1 MLRKCYDGEK
11 ELRGRADQTTT
22 EYSLSAPVAIAG
34 EVPLTEGAL
43 LERIVTVSL
52 SKNKLNNIMRK
63 AYGAMRGL
71 NLSAFMSRYIPFCLS
86 TDFDKELNRAE
97 VLTTDLIPGFD
108 DIADRIR
115 KNLVV
120 MTFGFNQ
127 FMRFGKEF
135 DIDCGDL
142 TPALAEALTTA
153 KNAVCGEDGI
163 TRDALDYMLEHFA
176 VMAETRRLVNG
187 RDYVIRESYGDIAL
201 RFNSCFAEFRKYHRE
216 TQLDGE
222 MLNAPAYKGLL
233 KENQERGGYVEG
245 TNINVKFKGSQKKAV
260 IIAPELSDSLGI
272 DLSGFFG
279 NEDDVAVT
287 KVTSG
292 YQ

>member
-1 MLRKCYDGEK
+1 
-11 ELRGRADQTTT
+11 
-22 EYSLSAPVAIAG
+22 
-34 EVPLTEGAL
+34 
-43 LERIVTVSL
+43 
-52 SKNKLNNIMRK
+52 
-63 AYGAMRGL
+63 
-71 NLSAFMSRYIPFCLS
+71 MSRYIPFCLS

-163 TRDALDYMLEHFA
+163 TRDALDDMLGHLA
-176 VMAETRRLVNG
+176 TMAETGRLVNG
-187 RDYVIRESYGDIAL
+187 RDYIIRESY
-201 RFNSCFAEFRKYHRE
+201 
-216 TQLDGE
+216 
-222 MLNAPAYKGLL
+222 
-233 KENQERGGYVEG
+233 
-245 TNINVKFKGSQKKAV
+245 
-260 IIAPELSDSLGI
+260 
-272 DLSGFFG
+272 
-279 NEDDVAVT
+279 
-287 KVTSG
+287 
-292 YQ
+292 

>member
-1 MLRKCYDGEK
+1 
-11 ELRGRADQTTT
+11 
-22 EYSLSAPVAIAG
+22 
-34 EVPLTEGAL
+34 
-43 LERIVTVSL
+43 
-52 SKNKLNNIMRK
+52 
-63 AYGAMRGL
+63 
-71 NLSAFMSRYIPFCLS
+71 
-86 TDFDKELNRAE
+86 
-97 VLTTDLIPGFD
+97 
-108 DIADRIR
+108 
-115 KNLVV
+115 

-187 RDYVIRESYGDIAL
+187 RDYIIRESYGDIAL

-233 KENQERGGYVEG
+233 KENHERGGYVED
-245 TNINVKFKGSQKKAV
+245 TNNNTRFKGSQKRAV
-260 IIAPELSDSLGI
+260 IIDPKSAESLGI

-279 NEDDVAVT
+279 NEDDEHT
-287 KVTSG
+287 G
-292 YQ
+292 